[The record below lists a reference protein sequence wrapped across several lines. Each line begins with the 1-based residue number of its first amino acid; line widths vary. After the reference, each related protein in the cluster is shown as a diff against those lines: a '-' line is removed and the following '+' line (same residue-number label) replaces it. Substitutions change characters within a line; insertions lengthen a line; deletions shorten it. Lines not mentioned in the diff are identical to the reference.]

1 MSTRPVLIAVLA
13 ALLAAAA
20 ASQAPGDFPHLQLSD
35 GASKLVPPASGPFNN
50 SNVFQAFSG
59 QAFEA
64 RLSYGSAGQ
73 PNTNVLWA
81 LLVSA
86 GKTPL
91 PTNVTPPGLLT
102 MPPLILLLPSPPNLD
117 INGSGAL
124 HLFVPA
130 GILDAKTYVQG
141 LIYDS
146 TSVPTMRLSNGL
158 TVDVDVPAFSVD
170 FSWVRATPAT
180 DDETLVRDFGRITL
194 GPDVLPELKPVGT
207 QAPPEAVPD
216 TPFYADDAR
225 FLPIVPNEPDGP
237 VNPRSRPFTRIAA
250 AATGDDTTIV
260 VTDTSFFP
268 MRGRLQIAMG
278 GSNLWGDKVSAG
290 TYPPRGEIV
299 HYDGK
304 LPDRFLNCKR
314 AQLGTSGASPSTTTF
329 PHVLGEMVLGDFTM
343 ATTGGARSRSRLAL
357 DADSEDMPHVVIPPY
372 TFTDEEGGAT
382 SVDLDLYLFETKVD
396 LAQGFVLFDRVT
408 RTWRVIGE
416 SLKNTLQGRWNPM
429 IAMAP
434 DGRSFLAELRVPNG
448 VELGWDYKPAV
459 LILLRTDGLDW
470 PASGTEAWQVPY
482 EIVPDPTVSG
492 THVRSRRAIMLAS
505 AIVGP
510 DPDNYVAFVGLADKW
525 KRNLIPPGLNFEKNV
540 GAEAEWARDEVLVR
554 DYIEI
559 PMVPPGSTKSLPSM
573 PRPYITSQFGTT
585 GFGAAIIRFDPEV
598 LASPDRSRLLLTG
611 GGSNNADDEEDA
623 FVIRNLAITQAGGV
637 SKVLGNVTGYSANGL
652 NPGET
657 ALRPFHAGGHGWGQ
671 KAAFSPDG
679 TRVALVAKQNAKTR
693 DWIDIVQA
701 NGGTYGT
708 VKHVYGSGGTTWLP
722 GGVYGNDRVVCGLRW
737 ADNERLLF
745 VMGKN
750 PYDDPLANSSANT
763 AKMDLFVYD
772 VQDDLMTNLT
782 RTGGVD
788 NDFGALGTIIPAGF
802 LASDNGDFAYFL
814 RAGGISNVGGSSLP
828 VGTQVLN
835 LVGVNL
841 NTLDVFPVT
850 GTEFGDSALV
860 PDLFLPAT
868 ELTAPIESPA
878 ALRPI
883 EGGGVQDS
891 LLWFTAHLQGG
902 NQSDELFATNLES
915 PFVTFRAT
923 FTADAGLH
931 LRDVTPDPFGGK
943 VAFARTDGTS
953 AMAATQHPYVVDL
966 DAFLFERDL
975 LPNWASGGTN
985 IGRVMG
991 GSFHFLP
998 PSGTAG
1004 EALVFAFGL
1013 SALPTGVAL
1022 QATPAYYPLAAVSD
1036 VLAEPVPVV
1045 IGLIDTFLLG
1055 TDYRFYLPFA
1065 TTVDG

>member
-1 MSTRPVLIAVLA
+1 MSTRPVLTAVLA

-20 ASQAPGDFPHLQLSD
+20 ATQAPGDYPHLQLSD
-35 GASKLVPPASGPFNN
+35 GASKLVPPPSGPWDN
-50 SNVFQAFSG
+50 SHVFQAFSG

-64 RLSYGSAGQ
+64 RMSYDSAGQ

-81 LLVSA
+81 LIVSA
-86 GKTPL
+86 AKTPL

-102 MPPLILLLPSPPNLD
+102 MPPLILLLPAPINLD
-117 INGSGAL
+117 INGNGST

-130 GILDAKTYVQG
+130 GILDATTYVQG

-146 TSVPTMRLSNGL
+146 TSVPALRLSNGL
-158 TVDVDVPAFSVD
+158 AVDVDVPAFNVD
-170 FSWVRATPAT
+170 FSWVRATPAS

-194 GPDVLPELKPVGT
+194 GPDVLPELKPVGA
-207 QAPPEAVPD
+207 QAPPEAVPGA
-216 TPFYADDAR
+216 PFYADDVR

-237 VNPRSRPFTRIAA
+237 VNPRSRPFTRISVAG
-250 AATGDDTTIV
+250 TGEDTTIF

-268 MRGRLQIAMG
+268 TRGRLHIAMG

-304 LPDRFLNCKR
+304 LPDRFLNCQR
-314 AQLGTSGASPSTTTF
+314 AQLGTSGASPATTTF
-329 PHVLGEMVLGDFTM
+329 PHVVGEMVLGDFTM
-343 ATTGGARSRSRLAL
+343 ATTGGARERSRLSL
-357 DADSEDMPHVVIPPY
+357 DADNEDLPHVVIPPY
-372 TFTDEEGGAT
+372 SFTNEEGGTT

-396 LAQGFVLFDRVT
+396 QAQGFVLFDRVT
-408 RTWRVIGE
+408 RTWRVIEE

-429 IAMAP
+429 ISCAP

-448 VELGWDYKPAV
+448 ELGWDYKPNV
-459 LILLRTDGLDW
+459 LIVLRTDGLTW
-470 PASGTEAWQVPY
+470 PASGTESWQIPY
-482 EIVPDPTVSG
+482 EIVPDPAVAAN
-492 THVRSRRAIMLAS
+492 HIRSRRTMMLAT

-510 DPDNYVAFVGLADKW
+510 DPENYVAYVGLADKW
-525 KRNLIPPGLNFEKNV
+525 KKSTTPGLAFEKNV
-540 GAEAEWARDEVLVR
+540 GAEAEWARDEVIVR

-559 PMVPPGSTKSLPSM
+559 PLVPPGSTKSLPSM
-573 PRPYITSQFGTT
+573 PRPYITNQFGFT
-585 GFGAAIIRFDPEV
+585 GLGAPIIRFDPEV

-623 FVIRNLAITQAGGV
+623 FVIRNIAITQAGGV
-637 SKVLGNVTGYSANGL
+637 TKVVGNVTGFSNNGL

-657 ALRPFHAGGHGWGQ
+657 ALRPFHAGSHGWGQ

-679 TRVALVAKQNAKTR
+679 TRVALVAKETAKAR
-693 DWIDIVQA
+693 DWIDIVQS

-708 VKHVYGSGGTTWLP
+708 VQHVYGSGGETWLP
-722 GGVYGNDRVVCGLRW
+722 GGPYATDRAVCGLHW

-745 VMGKN
+745 VMGRN
-750 PYDDPLANSSANT
+750 PYDDPVANSGTNA
-763 AKMDLFVYD
+763 AKMDLFAYD
-772 VQDDLMTNLT
+772 VQDDLVTNLT

-788 NDFGALGTIIPAGF
+788 SDFTALGTIVPAGF
-802 LASDNGDFAYFL
+802 LASDNGDFAYLL
-814 RAGGISNVGGSSLP
+814 RTGGISNAGGSTTLP
-828 VGTQVLN
+828 IGTTVLN
-835 LVGVNL
+835 LIGVNL
-841 NTLDVFPVT
+841 GTLDVFPVT
-850 GTEFGDSALV
+850 GSEFGDSALV
-860 PDLFLPAT
+860 PDLVLPAT
-868 ELTAPIESPA
+868 ELTAPVESPA
-878 ALRPI
+878 ALRTI
-883 EGGGVQDS
+883 EGSGVQDG
-891 LLWFTAHLQGG
+891 LLWFAAHLQSG
-902 NQSDELFATNLES
+902 NGSDELFAANLES
-915 PFVTFRAT
+915 PFVSFRAT
-923 FTADAGLH
+923 FTNESGLH
-931 LRDVTPDPFGGK
+931 VRNITPNPHGGT

-953 AMAATQHPYVVDL
+953 TTAATQHPYVVDL

-975 LPNWASGGTN
+975 LPIWASGGTN
-985 IGRVMG
+985 IGRVMD

-1004 EALVFAFGL
+1004 DALVFSFGL
-1013 SALPTGVAL
+1013 SALPTGTAL
-1022 QATPAYYPLAAVSD
+1022 IATPAYYPLAAVSD